1 MISLPNTLPPK
12 LRLVLSHPDQ
22 WRAVFFEHLPAGGVF
37 VPAQKGLTIGTKV
50 EVEIDVL
57 SDVFRLHGKVVWRR
71 LQRGRGLSE
80 GVGIAF
86 SPNEQHAVER
96 LSAYF
101 ARRSASA
108 RESRR
113 VPLELKIHYNTLFS
127 AARDAATDVSEGGM
141 RVRSAAPPQV
151 GHPVVLVV
159 WPKRSLRP
167 LRLTGQVVWRSGEA
181 YGVRFT
187 GSVHSARGRVG
198 ALVQHEALR
207 ARREAATLSA

>member
-1 MISLPNTLPPK
+1 MMPK

-22 WRAVFFEHLPAGGVF
+22 LRAVYFEHVPAGGVF
-37 VPAQKGLTIGTKV
+37 VPAQKELTIGTRV
-50 EVEIDVL
+50 EVEFDVL
-57 SDVFRLHGKVVWRR
+57 SDVFRLRGKVVWRR

-86 SPNEQHAVER
+86 LPQERGAVQR
-96 LSAYF
+96 LMAYF
-101 ARRSASA
+101 ERRSAPA

-127 AARDAATDVSEGGM
+127 QARDAAIDLSEGGM
-141 RVRSAAPPQV
+141 RVHSQSPPHV

-167 LRLTGQVVWRSGEA
+167 LRLTGQVVWRSATE

-187 GSVHSARGRVG
+187 GSAAREKGRV
-198 ALVQHEALR
+198 EAMVVR
-207 ARREAATLSA
+207 ARSSSQAHANA